1 MWRAESVR
9 NSFLAECTD
18 SATATMAIVL
28 VFWTLAAHVAIVESC
43 KIAGRK
49 EGLLAECTRIVDAMG
64 L

>member
-1 MWRAESVR
+1 
-9 NSFLAECTD
+9 
-18 SATATMAIVL
+18 MAIVL